1 MSFPQPLPGP
11 LRQAARTFSQLTPP
25 VRSGAQQHR
34 AAAIP
39 RRPSASTSSSTPSR
53 PGRHAPTKRYGSQQP
68 PKPPGAPQP
77 TPTSPPP
84 QQRLARVLDRLPRPL
99 RPYASR
105 LRSAPLSHAAAFL
118 VLHELTAVVPL
129 LGLFALFHYTD
140 LHVAPVAWVAAR
152 YGPYVDEGL
161 GRFERYFRRKGWF
174 GLGPGEGEKGEVQGG
189 AAPGPDRVAALQGAQ
204 GPYRAVVE
212 IALAYAITKALLP
225 LRIAASVW
233 ATPWFAG
240 VLVRTRALLSS
251 WRKRQ

>member
-1 MSFPQPLPGP
+1 MSFPQPLPGR
-11 LRQAARTFSQLTPP
+11 LRQAARTFSQLASPA
-25 VRSGAQQHR
+25 RSGAQHR
-34 AAAIP
+34 AASIP
-39 RRPSASTSSSTPSR
+39 RRPSVSTPLR
-53 PGRHAPTKRYGSQQP
+53 PGRHTQTKRHSSQQP
-68 PKPPGAPQP
+68 PKPPGAPPP
-77 TPTSPPP
+77 TPASPP
-84 QQRLARVLDRLPRPL
+84 QQRLSRVLDRLPRPL
-99 RPYASR
+99 HPYASR

-174 GLGPGEGEKGEVQGG
+174 GLEPGEGQKEGEAEGG
-189 AAPGPDRVAALQGAQ
+189 AAAAGVDRVAALQGAQ

-225 LRIAASVW
+225 LRIAASIW

-240 VLVRTRALLSS
+240 VLVRTRTLLSS
-251 WRKRQ
+251 GRKSQ